1 MLFFTI
7 CIIISQLISPIEN
20 KIQKIL
26 LLATYNLQSWIKKKQ
41 AQRVVPSKNIYE
53 SLSKFLIDTLQK
65 L

>member
-7 CIIISQLISPIEN
+7 CIIISQPISPIE
-20 KIQKIL
+20 KEIQKIL

-41 AQRVVPSKNIYE
+41 VQRVVPSKNIYE
-53 SLSKFLIDTLQK
+53 NLSKFLIDTLQK